1 MIENSFNSDN
11 RQLHDLFTLFPRSLK
26 SFLDE
31 KEWISKIKEIKKNT
45 SGLDSFTKRFFGW
58 FNMFRV
64 VKYLNYAHMTIVKK
78 SETNSAAAE
87 LLRYIGEINIPFET
101 DALLKRYRE
110 LEKDI

>member
-1 MIENSFNSDN
+1 
-11 RQLHDLFTLFPRSLK
+11 
-26 SFLDE
+26 
-31 KEWISKIKEIKKNT
+31 
-45 SGLDSFTKRFFGW
+45 
-58 FNMFRV
+58 
-64 VKYLNYAHMTIVKK
+64 MTIVKK